1 MTGSDGQVPEAADEV
16 LGPIDFLVVAF
27 PNGQIGSDGLE
38 KLLELAD
45 RAAIRILDVEFV
57 TKDFRGYVEAI
68 DIERLSRKTDVD
80 LSPWEGAS
88 TDLLDDS
95 DFQALSSLLATDEV
109 AAVVVFENRW
119 LLDVVASWRRDS
131 GRLIADGGVPP
142 ETFEAEL
149 ATAEEE

>member
-1 MTGSDGQVPEAADEV
+1 MTGSDGQVPEVADDV

-27 PNGQIGSDGLE
+27 PNGQVGSDGLE

-45 RAAIRILDVEFV
+45 RGAIRILDVEFV

-88 TDLLDDS
+88 ADLLDDS

-119 LLDVVASWRRDS
+119 LLDVISSWRR
-131 GRLIADGGVPP
+131 GGARLIADGGVPA
-142 ETFEAEL
+142 ETFEAAL
-149 ATAEEE
+149 AAAEEE